1 MADLNQNTVVVEYE
15 SDSFTFRI
23 PSLRDEARIST
34 VVQAL
39 IAEDQAKNATEVGVG
54 GDQIGGALK
63 ESSLDNAGQFAYR
76 TLAVFKTMLVSTS
89 AKWAYIEDPKSKGPV
104 SNPNLPPQAME
115 VYVKYLSAISEF
127 FRGGASNSDATS

>member
-1 MADLNQNTVVVEYE
+1 MADLNQNTVVVEHE
-15 SDSFTFRI
+15 GNTFTFRI

-39 IAEDQAKNATEVGVG
+39 IAEDQAKNSVDLGADDLV
-54 GDQIGGALK
+54 GGALK

-76 TLAVFKTMLVSTS
+76 TLAVFKVMLVSSS
-89 AKWAYIEDPKSKGPV
+89 AKWAYVEDPKSKGPV
-104 SNPNLPPQAME
+104 ANPNLPPQAME

-127 FRGGASNSDATS
+127 FRGPAPDEHAAS